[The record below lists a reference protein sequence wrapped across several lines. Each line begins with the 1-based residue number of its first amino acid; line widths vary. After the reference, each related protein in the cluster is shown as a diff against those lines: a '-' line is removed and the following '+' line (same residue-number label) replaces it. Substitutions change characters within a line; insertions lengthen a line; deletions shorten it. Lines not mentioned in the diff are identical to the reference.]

1 MKGFIKHW
9 QAVQWPEALLGLAF
23 LLVLIPLNYL
33 LEQDQF
39 PKILASYSLLF
50 GIYFLVL
57 KKGQLHFWI
66 SIAFLARISLLFA
79 FPNLSDDIYRFIWD
93 GYLNNLGFNPFAEI
107 PSYYIDQQIA
117 PAYLS
122 PELYQKLNSPH
133 YHSVYPPFAQGIFST
148 ATYLA
153 GQNWLAVSTLIK
165 ALILIAETGTIIL
178 IYRLL
183 KSYRIHP
190 RNLLI
195 YALNPLIIIEL
206 SGNVHF
212 EAFLIVFFFLALQAL
227 LRHKPFQAALFMGLS
242 ISSKLI
248 TLIPQIFLIRRF
260 SIKKLLLYGL
270 ALLLVLGISFSPF
283 LSADFLFN
291 MTDSLDLYFRNFEF
305 NASIYYLLDW
315 IIKLK
320 FGYGMIHYI
329 GPILSLITL
338 LACIILA
345 IRDRST
351 DVLGLIQISFWAFCI
366 YLIGSTTVHP
376 WYLAL
381 PIALSVFTSY
391 RFILIWS
398 ALACLSYIK
407 YSDYEHLYFVV
418 IIIEYLIV
426 FGYMIWEITQHRSK
440 IKNRP
445 SF

>member
-9 QAVQWPEALLGLAF
+9 QAVQWSEALLGLAF

-39 PKILASYSLLF
+39 PRILACYSLLF
-50 GIYFLVL
+50 GIYFLIL

-66 SIAFLARISLLFA
+66 GIAFIARISLLFA

-107 PSYYIDQQIA
+107 PSYYFNQQIE
-117 PAYLS
+117 PKWLS

-133 YHSVYPPFAQGIFST
+133 YHSVYPPFAQGISST

-153 GQNWLAVSTLIK
+153 GQNWLGISILIK
-165 ALILIAETGTIIL
+165 ALILIAETGTMYL

-183 KSYRIHP
+183 KSYHINP

-195 YALNPLIIIEL
+195 YALNPLVIIEL

-227 LRHKPFQAALFMGLS
+227 LRQKPLQAALFMGLS
-242 ISSKLI
+242 ISSKLV
-248 TLIPQIFLIRRF
+248 TLIPQIFLIGRL
-260 SIKKLLLYGL
+260 STKKLVLYSMT
-270 ALLLVLGISFSPF
+270 LLLVLDICFSPF
-283 LSADFLFN
+283 LSADSLFN
-291 MTDSLDLYFRNFEF
+291 ISDSLNLYFRNFEF
-305 NASIYYLLDW
+305 NASIYYLVDW
-315 IIKLK
+315 IIKLNL
-320 FGYGMIHYI
+320 GYGMIHYV

-338 LACIILA
+338 LTCITLA

-351 DVLGLIQISFWAFCI
+351 DILGLIQMSFWAFCI
-366 YLIGSTTVHP
+366 YLICSTTVHP

-381 PIALSVFTSY
+381 PIALSVFTTY

-407 YSDYEHLYFVV
+407 YSEYEHLYFVV
-418 IIIEYLIV
+418 IIIEYVIV
-426 FGYMIWEITQHRSK
+426 FGYLIWEINKHRSI

>member
-1 MKGFIKHW
+1 MKGFIKNW

-39 PKILASYSLLF
+39 PRILACFSILF
-50 GIYFLVL
+50 GIYIFVL
-57 KKGQLHFWI
+57 KNGPLHFWI
-66 SIAFLARISLLFA
+66 GIAFIARLSLLFA

-93 GYLNNLGFNPFAEI
+93 GYLNNLGFDPFAEI
-107 PSYYIDQQIA
+107 PSYYFNQQIE
-117 PAYLS
+117 PKWLS
-122 PELYQKLNSPH
+122 PELYQKLNSPN
-133 YHSVYPPFAQGIFST
+133 YHSVYPPFAQGVFAT
-148 ATYLA
+148 ASYLA
-153 GQNWLAVSTLIK
+153 GQNWLGISMLIK
-165 ALILIAETGTIIL
+165 ALIIIAETGTMYL

-183 KSYRIHP
+183 KSYHINP

-195 YALNPLIIIEL
+195 YALNPIVIIEL

-212 EAFLIVFFFLALQAL
+212 EAFLIVFFFSALQAL
-227 LRHKPFQAALFMGLS
+227 LRQKPLRAALFMGLS

-248 TLIPQIFLIRRF
+248 TLIPQIFLVRRL
-260 SIKKLLLYGL
+260 SAKKLVLYSTT
-270 ALLLVLGISFSPF
+270 LLLVLGICFSPF
-283 LSADFLFN
+283 LSSDFLFN
-291 MTDSLDLYFRNFEF
+291 IADSLDLYFSNFEF
-305 NASIYYLLDW
+305 NASIYYLVDW

-320 FGYGMIHYI
+320 LGYGMIHYV
-329 GPILSLITL
+329 GPALSLITL
-338 LACIILA
+338 LACITLA

-351 DVLGLIQISFWAFCI
+351 DILGLIQMSFWAFCI
-366 YLIGSTTVHP
+366 YLVCSTTVHP

-381 PIALSVFTSY
+381 PIALSVFTTY
-391 RFILIWS
+391 RFVLIWS

-418 IIIEYLIV
+418 IIIEYFIV
-426 FGYMIWEITQHRSK
+426 FGYLIWEIIQHRSK